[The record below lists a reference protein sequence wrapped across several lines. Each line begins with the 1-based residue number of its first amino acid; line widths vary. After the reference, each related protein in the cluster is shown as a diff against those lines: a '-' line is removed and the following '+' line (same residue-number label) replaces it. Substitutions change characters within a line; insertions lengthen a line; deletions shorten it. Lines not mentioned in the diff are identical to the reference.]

1 MTLNPQLTLPK
12 EKQSSD
18 PKIKTNT
25 FPCTENHL
33 FLCLSTKTSDSIPK
47 VQKSS
52 QRITPFSGVC
62 FTDEAF
68 NQTGL
73 SQLID
78 TEFGIRSVLYG
89 YQYRWV
95 LKITFLRI
103 HIHEPA

>member
-1 MTLNPQLTLPK
+1 M
-12 EKQSSD
+12 
-18 PKIKTNT
+18 
-25 FPCTENHL
+25 
-33 FLCLSTKTSDSIPK
+33 PK

-62 FTDEAF
+62 FADEAF

-89 YQYRWV
+89 YQYSDIFRTDRKSTR
-95 LKITFLRI
+95 LNSS
-103 HIHEPA
+103 H